1 MMLGERVYLRPIV
14 KDDLPHLNQWRNDED
29 TFRFLGGGFMP
40 ISMDLQARW
49 LDSLMDTTGSNKRYM
64 ICIRENYL
72 PIGMIGLYD
81 INWIHRVCEVGLYI
95 GDDRARGKG
104 FASEAYSL
112 IERFAR
118 DYLNL
123 RKIKLSVVSDNLPGV
138 KMWQSLGYEKVGELN
153 EERYIGGQYRNLI
166 IMEKFIQ

>member
-1 MMLGERVYLRPIV
+1 MRPIV

-40 ISMDLQARW
+40 ISN
-49 LDSLMDTTGSNKRYM
+49 GSAGTMVGFANGYNGCNKRYM
-64 ICIRENYL
+64 ICIRENDL
-72 PIGMIGLYD
+72 PIGMIELYD

>member
-1 MMLGERVYLRPIV
+1 MGILSVSRRRIHAHINGSAGTMV
-14 KDDLPHLNQWRNDED
+14 
-29 TFRFLGGGFMP
+29 GF
-40 ISMDLQARW
+40 ANGYK
-49 LDSLMDTTGSNKRYM
+49 GSNKRYM
-64 ICIRENYL
+64 ICVQENDL

-81 INWIHRVCEVGLYI
+81 ISDSSSLRGWVVLEMIE
-95 GDDRARGKG
+95 RGKG